1 MGLVLI
7 QHGPP
12 YLRACDSEVMHTFEV
27 TRTERENTP
36 PIPGSKGH
44 KHGIRAPGRIVMV
57 LQEGS
62 CWVQL
67 QNGTR
72 ENLIAKSVVIWEPG
86 DWVEYGF
93 NTGEGYKAESYWQDD
108 LSDEEWK
115 ATLADVFG
123 PDAVG

>member
-1 MGLVLI
+1 M
-7 QHGPP
+7 Q
-12 YLRACDSEVMHTFEV
+12 TFEV
-27 TRTERENTP
+27 QRVEREDYP
-36 PIPGSKGH
+36 PIPGGKGQ

-67 QNGTR
+67 QNGAR
-72 ENLIAKSVVIWEPG
+72 ENLTAKSVVIWEQG

-93 NTGEGYKAESYWQDD
+93 GIGEGYKTESYWQGDF
-108 LSDEEWK
+108 SDKEWK
-115 ATLADVFG
+115 SIFADVFG